1 MYGEVQYLLRT
12 QDKERGKRPRI
23 SRINERI

>member
-12 QDKERGKRPRI
+12 QDKERGKDLEFPELTR
-23 SRINERI
+23 E